1 MEWLEDLVDYLTE
14 HDIKL
19 ATAESCTAGLIA
31 SELARVPGSG
41 QVIDSGLAV
50 YSPEAKNRYLGI
62 PFETISRYGLTG
74 EEITREMVLGTL
86 NNSNAKLAIANTGI
100 AGPGEP
106 EDGPPKGTV
115 CLGWG
120 FRYEDKIYVV
130 TTTEHFDGDR
140 NEVRL
145 AAAHHALKRVC
156 DWHRDIRD
164 GKLAPYWREHD

>member
-74 EEITREMVLGTL
+74 EDITREMVLGTL

-100 AGPGEP
+100 A
-106 EDGPPKGTV
+106 
-115 CLGWG
+115 
-120 FRYEDKIYVV
+120 RS
-130 TTTEHFDGDR
+130 
-140 NEVRL
+140 
-145 AAAHHALKRVC
+145 RVSPRTGRPRARC
-156 DWHRDIRD
+156 AWVGAFATRTRST
-164 GKLAPYWREHD
+164 